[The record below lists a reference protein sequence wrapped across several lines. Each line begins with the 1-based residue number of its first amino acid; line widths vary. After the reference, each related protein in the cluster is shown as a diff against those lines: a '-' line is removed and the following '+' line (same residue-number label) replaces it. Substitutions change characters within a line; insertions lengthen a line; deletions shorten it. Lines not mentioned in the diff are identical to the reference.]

1 MKSSGRPHQFHFT
14 FLGFL
19 LLKTGL
25 GERGD
30 VRMTLSVI
38 LVWPQQEMFEQ
49 CSQTITTE
57 VSAELV

>member
-25 GERGD
+25 GERGG
-30 VRMTLSVI
+30 
-38 LVWPQQEMFEQ
+38 
-49 CSQTITTE
+49 CSNDPFSYFGLA
-57 VSAELV
+57 SAGNV